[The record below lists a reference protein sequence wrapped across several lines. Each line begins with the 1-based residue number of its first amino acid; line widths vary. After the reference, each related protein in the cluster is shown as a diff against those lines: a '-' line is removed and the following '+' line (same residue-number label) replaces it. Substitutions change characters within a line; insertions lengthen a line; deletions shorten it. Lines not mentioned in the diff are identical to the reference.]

1 MIYSILFS
9 VQINQMKEQLYKL
22 RKRKKKPLSE
32 IGYKNTER
40 KKKRRKKSKRKP
52 KRHPG
57 AAVVLPMVSRSRKK
71 YSKTKDGIPT
81 QEDLIGQW

>member
-1 MIYSILFS
+1 MILSISFL
-9 VQINQMKEQLYKL
+9 VQINQMYKL

-32 IGYKNTER
+32 IGCKNTER
-40 KKKRRKKSKRKP
+40 KRKKGKKSKRKP
-52 KRHPG
+52 KRHLG

-71 YSKTKDGIPT
+71 YCQTKDGIPT